1 MTEVEGER
9 GLRVAAATHV
19 DTGGGSTQRAPSLGA
34 DCQPRRQ
41 RGAPVAADRHLL
53 IGDLDRDGLIFDAR
67 KRGKFA
73 GARFERSDE
82 KPILDVVTESIEPDL
97 ARGKANLGC
106 A

>member
-9 GLRVAAATHV
+9 RLRVAAATHI
-19 DTGGGSTQRAPSLGA
+19 DTGNGPTQRAPSLGA
-34 DCQPRRQ
+34 DCQTRRQ
-41 RGAPVAADRHLL
+41 RGAAVAADRHLL

-73 GARFERSDE
+73 GTRFERGDE
-82 KPILDVVTESIEPDL
+82 KPILDVVTKSIEADL